1 MKKCHKAIKVMVVII
16 LFVFA
21 LSSSV
26 LETNA
31 QTNDFANLSQ
41 TAQMI
46 TIVKNPIKIQEI
58 KDITLDAIAN
68 KSVLSNVPNNYLNYN
83 EIKIGEVFVDKDT
96 YTISSIPI
104 TSSNYNPISN
114 LTLIIQ
120 DGEILTYSETLI
132 TKSRTNT
139 VAISVF
145 TDGMK
150 IYEKITDIEY
160 LSNSEVQKV
169 IDKAQNLP
177 LGNNIIQT
185 RGIAEVALCLSSV
198 LLIDLVVARIVAT
211 TCIGACAGGVVP
223 LCVPCIAGVFA
234 IGGANIGAVIACF
247 KK

>member
-1 MKKCHKAIKVMVVII
+1 MKKCHKAIKVMVVLI

-21 LSSSV
+21 LSSSI

-68 KSVLSNVPNNYLNYN
+68 KSVLSTVPNNDLNYD
-83 EIKIGEVFVDKDT
+83 EIKIGEVFVDNDT
-96 YTISSIPI
+96 YTISTIPI

-120 DGEILTYSETLI
+120 NGEILTYSETLI

-150 IYEKITDIEY
+150 K
-160 LSNSEVQKV
+160 
-169 IDKAQNLP
+169 
-177 LGNNIIQT
+177 
-185 RGIAEVALCLSSV
+185 
-198 LLIDLVVARIVAT
+198 
-211 TCIGACAGGVVP
+211 
-223 LCVPCIAGVFA
+223 
-234 IGGANIGAVIACF
+234 
-247 KK
+247 